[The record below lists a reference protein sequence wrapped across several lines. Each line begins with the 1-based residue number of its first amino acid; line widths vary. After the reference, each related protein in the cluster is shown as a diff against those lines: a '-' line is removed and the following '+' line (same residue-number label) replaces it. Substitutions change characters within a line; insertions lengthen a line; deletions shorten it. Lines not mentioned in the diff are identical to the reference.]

1 MPTKHLSIRIDE
13 QWLCKLRV
21 VAEQEN
27 RTLNGQVYVLIR
39 RCVEEYEK
47 EHGKIPE

>member
-1 MPTKHLSIRIDE
+1 MPIKHLSIRIDE
-13 QWLCKLRV
+13 QWFRKLRV
-21 VAEQEN
+21 VAELEN

-47 EHGKIPE
+47 EHGTIPV